1 MKHFTKTLTNKI
13 LNLLS
18 NIFQKEPSQQ
28 VCAKMQGVIWQIL
41 KISPKIYFKY
51 AKKNVTNLRDL
62 ENLQGQ
68 NLSARAA
75 SQQSILP
82 FQLLWLSGDFLG
94 SVQRTIFL

>member
-1 MKHFTKTLTNKI
+1 
-13 LNLLS
+13 
-18 NIFQKEPSQQ
+18 
-28 VCAKMQGVIWQIL
+28 MQ
-41 KISPKIYFKY
+41 
-51 AKKNVTNLRDL
+51 KNVTNLRDL

-82 FQLLWLSGDFLG
+82 FQLLWLSGDILE